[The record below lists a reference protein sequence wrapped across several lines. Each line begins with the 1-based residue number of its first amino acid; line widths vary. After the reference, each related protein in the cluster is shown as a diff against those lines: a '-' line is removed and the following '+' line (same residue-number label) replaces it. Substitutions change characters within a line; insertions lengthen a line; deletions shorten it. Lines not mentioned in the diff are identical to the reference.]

1 MSCIFVLRKHGLGKG
16 RVASWMKRIRKKE
29 IQKKQKCIPK
39 QSVAGSRV
47 TCLATLYFAEDVK
60 RYSKQAVSFRRRDS
74 GDVYPEDVE
83 GKSRR
88 LTDGKR
94 VIANIPRFFFQE
106 TCKQTARE
114 IFSQKMC
121 NQIGGF
127 YWLKGADSGRCVI
140 KSV

>member
-1 MSCIFVLRKHGLGKG
+1 MKQENAGQADLSCIFVLRKHGLGKG
-16 RVASWMKRIRKKE
+16 RVASWMKRIRKKRDTE
-29 IQKKQKCIPK
+29 E
-39 QSVAGSRV
+39 
-47 TCLATLYFAEDVK
+47 AEMHSQTICSWK
-60 RYSKQAVSFRRRDS
+60 SCNLSGNPLFCRRRDS

-94 VIANIPRFFFQE
+94 VIANIPRFFFRE